1 MYDTIIRN
9 GTIIDGTGADRYV
22 ADIALKDGRVA
33 AIGEINEQSKNE
45 IDAKGKLVTPGWVDV
60 HTHYDGQATWDPLL
74 APSSWHGVT
83 TVVMGNCGVGFAPV
97 KEKDRSFLIELMEGV
112 EDIPGAALSEGINW
126 Q

>member
-60 HTHYDGQATWDPLL
+60 HTHYDGQATWR
-74 APSSWHGVT
+74 
-83 TVVMGNCGVGFAPV
+83 
-97 KEKDRSFLIELMEGV
+97 K
-112 EDIPGAALSEGINW
+112 
-126 Q
+126 

>member
-45 IDAKGKLVTPGWVDV
+45 INAKGKLVTPGWLTCIRIMMVKPP
-60 HTHYDGQATWDPLL
+60 GILFWLL
-74 APSSWHGVT
+74 Q
-83 TVVMGNCGVGFAPV
+83 VGMV
-97 KEKDRSFLIELMEGV
+97 
-112 EDIPGAALSEGINW
+112 
-126 Q
+126 